1 MLHGGAAFGK
11 QVRSACLSCV
21 PVVGVTGT
29 GRRGLCASFQ
39 TEQMSR
45 PTTGSPN
52 SHLVPQVCA
61 PGHGPQVPIRTV
73 CRGVA
78 GSHGFQDA
86 LPFHVLPGDSLA
98 RGAVGDLVRQ
108 LVSLLLGVSAGSLR
122 RGKFLRKWRLISA
135 LDADSFV
142 QGES

>member
-21 PVVGVTGT
+21 PAVGVTGT
-29 GRRGLCASFQ
+29 GRCGLCASFQ

-73 CRGVA
+73 CRGGGRQPRISRRPPLPRVA
-78 GSHGFQDA
+78 RRLTCQRRCWRSRPPARLSPARRVGG
-86 LPFHVLPGDSLA
+86 LA
-98 RGAVGDLVRQ
+98 QTRQ
-108 LVSLLLGVSAGSLR
+108 VPEEVETDFSSGR
-122 RGKFLRKWRLISA
+122 
-135 LDADSFV
+135 
-142 QGES
+142 